1 MHLDILLITLLY
13 CTLQRLQYRI
23 QMAENS
29 QDDIAKDQMRCKH
42 KGREATPGRTA
53 ETIQDNETMYENGKN
68 HYQNKPGSTEQ
79 GL

>member
-1 MHLDILLITLLY
+1 
-13 CTLQRLQYRI
+13 
-23 QMAENS
+23 MAENL

-79 GL
+79 EL